1 MAANLEK
8 SSEEYELDSEKKNEN
23 CAFEWDDQSQLYFH
37 ASSGFYHDPNA
48 GWYYSSRD
56 GSYYKFE
63 NGSYVLL
70 ESNKGV
76 ENDAVQQRTVVPEE
90 AMQNNTCQTCINNDD
105 LEDRPAPS
113 EWLEE
118 TLIDLYLTGYCDSV
132 INAADEF
139 VQPSESDGACDSKL
153 LVHAAENDIAHEIEE
168 GERLEEDLEDKTE
181 LGEKPSDEGA
191 SLDEENWNAQYGQ
204 VVQSGDEGV
213 PVSSIIDLWDWEMTT
228 KTVLKKTRR
237 KKKTCQIARLTGR
250 LVQPST
256 KLHPSMPYGGRLVK
270 TAIICEANLD
280 LVRVSSGKVYRLK
293 TPSLKYLSSLSTYD
307 SSNPS
312 KDWGFPDLSYK
323 EGYHLPKPR
332 ESCDN
337 ETPAASA
344 DTSSFPDQ
352 QMLLDK
358 NKGLAYRDRAAERRA
373 LHGGF
378 GVGPGQ
384 KNSGPDSEMKT
395 PRVSDS
401 TGEAAAEAL
410 HMSFGAGSY
419 ARRVL
424 ENMGWKEGEALGK
437 STKGLL
443 QPLEAVGNKGLAGLG
458 WNQCRPDNR

>member
-1 MAANLEK
+1 MAVNIEK
-8 SSEEYELDSEKKNEN
+8 SSEESKLDSQKKNDDCE
-23 CAFEWDDQSQLYFH
+23 FQWDDQSQLYFH

-63 NGSYVLL
+63 SGSYVLL

-76 ENDAVQQRTVVPEE
+76 EDDVQHRTLDSEE
-90 AMQNNTCQTCINNDD
+90 AIQNDSRQTCISNDD
-105 LEDRPAPS
+105 PENRPPPS

-118 TLIDLYLTGYCDSV
+118 TLIDLYLTGYSNPV
-132 INAADEF
+132 IDTADEF
-139 VQPSESDGACDSKL
+139 VPPSESDDACDSKL
-153 LVHAAENDIAHEIEE
+153 LVHAAENDTAHEIEE
-168 GERLEEDLEDKTE
+168 GEWLEEDLEAKIE
-181 LGEKPSDEGA
+181 SGEKPSDEGA

-204 VVQSGDEGV
+204 VVQSGDECV
-213 PVSSIIDLWDWEMTT
+213 PVSSIIDLWDWELTT

-237 KKKTCQIARLTGR
+237 KKYTCQIARLTGR

-256 KLHPSMPYGGRLVK
+256 KLHPSMPSGGRLVK

-280 LVRVSSGKVYRLK
+280 LVRVSSGKIYRLK

-307 SSNPS
+307 SSNPT
-312 KDWGFPDLSYK
+312 KDWGLPDLSDK
-323 EGYHLPKPR
+323 QDYHLAKLR
-332 ESCDN
+332 ESFDN

-384 KNSGPDSEMKT
+384 KNSGSVSEMKT
-395 PRVSDS
+395 PPVSDS
-401 TGEAAAEAL
+401 KGEVAAEAL

-419 ARRVL
+419 ARKVL

-458 WNQCRPDNR
+458 WNQHRPDNR